1 MRNDDTQLPPIDPD
15 RQENEEQRN
24 SVWAV
29 VDEVCILEW
38 ENFVGKVDRTA
49 KSVPFWPIFVD
60 GQQQD
65 FQPVVVLA
73 STTQHVWQRP
83 IITTVLSN
91 TNERNIKKRKE
102 KKKNSSVT
110 IFSRQRV

>member
-1 MRNDDTQLPPIDPD
+1 MEMQNESKETGPRRWQCHDAFPVVINNTSRMRNDDTQLPPIDPD

-73 STTQHVWQRP
+73 STTQHV
-83 IITTVLSN
+83 
-91 TNERNIKKRKE
+91 
-102 KKKNSSVT
+102 
-110 IFSRQRV
+110 